1 MFQSEDVAGNGHGQQ
16 HSAGWFRI
24 RDGAERST
32 SGQSLVGCQPNAV
45 LRADRRGPDTN
56 GKFRAFQFRPYCFVP
71 FSVDDWGAGEV
82 DGGLFGCAFY
92 AVNHSSATVANLT
105 GTFTQAYQ
113 LGNGTVDEIDGLYSE
128 VGNAST
134 GGTVETVAAGKFIID
149 NDIESGPGGTTTN
162 TYGVWVTSPGS
173 NPGPETHLHG
183 IHIDDQTVGGSN
195 NQDPVA
201 GESSKRNPTEK
212 NALGSINIGGQSGP
226 LICTGTG
233 IPNGVVT
240 APVGSLYLRQ
250 DGGTSSTL
258 YVKESGGLY
267 KFWLGRKMT
276 KKRLVLDCFLF
287 DFISFGVRWC
297 RVEQGRTSGDI
308 PKPLLVPVTETARFA
323 WRASLFDPKNGSK
336 RGSSFIEG

>member
-1 MFQSEDVAGNGHGQQ
+1 M
-16 HSAGWFRI
+16 
-24 RDGAERST
+24 
-32 SGQSLVGCQPNAV
+32 
-45 LRADRRGPDTN
+45 
-56 GKFRAFQFRPYCFVP
+56 
-71 FSVDDWGAGEV
+71 
-82 DGGLFGCAFY
+82 
-92 AVNHSSATVANLT
+92 NHSSATVANIT

-195 NQDPVA
+195 DQDPVE
-201 GESSKRNPTEK
+201 GEWLKQVLQRRIP
-212 NALGSINIGGQSGP
+212 LGSIDMGDQSGP

-308 PKPLLVPVTETARFA
+308 RKPLLVPVTETAPVY
-323 WRASLFDPKNGSK
+323 WRARAYSIRKMARNGDLPYRRMGNRWLVPASNSQELRQWEFRRTHFARKVTTASRRSRCTSCIKTLPNSLDLAK
-336 RGSSFIEG
+336 RREQRIGPANFRKPEGRFGEK